1 MRERE
6 IWGLFDGGAKSK
18 PIVAR
23 ENGTLRRQAS
33 EALGDD
39 QGALSAMD
47 KFDEQHSLCRSRV
60 WSRVLTVCVA
70 FAAVASATTMS
81 LADEDGVSFWIPGF
95 FGSLAAAP
103 QQPGWSLTSILYN
116 TNVSASGNAAVAR
129 EITIGRFNPA
139 INISVNANVHADAT
153 IGFVAPSYTFA
164 TPFLGGQATA
174 ILLFGYG
181 NNDTSLNA
189 SATATTDIPP
199 LSITRSVALQQDTTG
214 FTDLIPI
221 FTDRWNAGVNNYM
234 AYITGDIPVG
244 LYSSSNLANIGI
256 GHGAID
262 GGVGYTYFDEKTG
275 HEFSAVAG
283 LTGNFE
289 NQSTGYTN
297 GIDFHLDWGASQFLS
312 KQVMVGLV
320 GYVYD
325 QLTPDNGCAP
335 VLCPF
340 ESRVIGVGPQ
350 IGYIFPV
357 AGMQGY
363 INLKAYGEFDNANRP
378 DGWNAWLTFVLS
390 PAPPSSESSPPP
402 ILTKTPRS

>member
-1 MRERE
+1 MR
-6 IWGLFDGGAKSK
+6 
-18 PIVAR
+18 P
-23 ENGTLRRQAS
+23 T
-33 EALGDD
+33 
-39 QGALSAMD
+39 LSALR
-47 KFDEQHSLCRSRV
+47 FFATNGRARSAGSHLWLR
-60 WSRVLTVCVA
+60 LGTALFA
-70 FAAVASATTMS
+70 FLVAAVCATDKA

-95 FGSLAAAP
+95 FGSLATVP

-129 EITIGRFNPA
+129 EITIGRFNPT
-139 INISVNANVHADAT
+139 ININVNAHVHADAT
-153 IGFVAPSYTFA
+153 IGFVAPTYVFA
-164 TPFLGGQATA
+164 TPFLGGQASAT
-174 ILLFGYG
+174 LLFGYG

-199 LSITRSVALQQDTTG
+199 LSITRSVALQQDTSG
-214 FTDLIPI
+214 FTDLIPM

-234 AYITGDIPVG
+234 VYITGDIPVG

-262 GGVGYTYFDEKTG
+262 GGVGYTYFDPKTG

-289 NQSTGYTN
+289 NHATNYTN
-297 GIDFHLDWGASQFLS
+297 GLDFHLDWGASQFLT
-312 KQVMVGLV
+312 KQLQVGLV
-320 GYVYD
+320 GYFYE
-325 QLTPDNGCAP
+325 QLTADSGCAP

-340 ESRVIGVGPQ
+340 ESRVIGIGPQ

-363 INLKAYGEFDNANRP
+363 VNLKGYGEFANENRP
-378 DGWNAWLTFVLS
+378 AGWNVWLTFVLS
-390 PAPPSSESSPPP
+390 PAPPTSQPSPPP
-402 ILTKTPRS
+402 MLTKTPRS